1 MKKIITLILSF
12 FLVISLVACSNKK
25 SEPDK
30 HKEETG
36 KVSLTVK
43 FDEKNTKEFKE
54 IPINADSTVI
64 TVLREKVQVEE
75 SKGFITAIDGVK
87 QDESA
92 NKFWLYKLN
101 GEMASKGAGEQE
113 LKDGDKIYFELG
125 SM

>member
-1 MKKIITLILSF
+1 MKKIIALILPL

-25 SEPDK
+25 SESDK

-43 FDEKNTKEFKE
+43 FDEKNTKEFKD

-101 GEMASKGAGEQE
+101 GEMANKGAGEQE